1 MDMTQHDLEV
11 RLGLTEI
18 VMIRLPL
25 SEWVN
30 EDELAA
36 LTQIATG
43 DPLPE
48 NWPSLQSEIARAS
61 PGFREWL
68 RRLSRR
74 QWQPSQADGRVETKI
89 ADIDFQLPWCARLR
103 WGARN
108 LKNVDVFIH
117 ATGGVNSIKWESIQE
132 RTSQS

>member
-1 MDMTQHDLEV
+1 MDITQHDLEV
-11 RLGLTEI
+11 LLGLTEV

-25 SEWVN
+25 NEWIN

-36 LTQIATG
+36 LTQIATS
-43 DPLPE
+43 DPLPD
-48 NWPSLQSEIARAS
+48 NWPSLQSGVARSS

-68 RRLSRR
+68 RQLSRR
-74 QWQPSQADGRVETKI
+74 KWEPSEADGRVKAKI
-89 ADIDFQLPWCARLR
+89 ADIDFELPWCARLR

-117 ATGGVNSIKWESIQE
+117 ATGGVNSIKWESIHE
-132 RTSQS
+132 RTSDS